1 MDKNFKLALSSSVY
15 PFGDELFESFAS
27 NGIEAI
33 EVSRSAKD
41 YENLDYAALR
51 ELADRHGVELWSFH
65 LPFDPFSKLDISHPD
80 IAEGAIVLMKE
91 YIDKATAIGIKRFV
105 IHPSGEPIEEAD
117 RPRRMERSKKSL
129 NELAEYAYER
139 GAVIAVEDLPRTC
152 LGRNSSDILELIS
165 ANDKLRVCFDT
176 NHLLNEDIGEFIKR
190 VGDKIVTTHFS
201 DYDFINERH
210 WLPGEGQIDWVAL
223 VSGLEE
229 VGYKGCILYELGFGA
244 PWSIDRPRDLTC
256 ADFNRNFQELTEKKP
271 LTVIGTPKAKL
282 GMWKV
287 EE

>member
-1 MDKNFKLALSSSVY
+1 MNKNFRLALSSGVY
-15 PFGDELFESFAS
+15 PFGDELFEQFAS
-27 NGIEAI
+27 NKIEAI

-41 YENLDYAALR
+41 YENLDYAALK

-80 IAEGAIVLMKE
+80 IAEGAIMLMKE

-105 IHPSGEPIEEAD
+105 IHPSGEPIAD
-117 RPRRMERSKKSL
+117 EDRAVRLERSKRSL
-129 NELAEYAYER
+129 SELADYADAH
-139 GAVIAVEDLPRTC
+139 GALIAVEDLPRTC
-152 LGRNSSDILELIS
+152 LGRNSEEIAQLLS

-176 NHLLNEDIGEFIKR
+176 NHLLSEDIGEFIKR

-210 WLPGEGQIDWVAL
+210 WLPGEGKIDWVAL
-223 VSGLEE
+223 VSRLED
-229 VGYKGCILYELGFGA
+229 VGYNGYILYELGFSA

-256 ADFNRNFQELTEKKP
+256 ADFYRNFCELVEKKP
-271 LTVIGTPKAKL
+271 LTAIGTPKAKL